1 MNVLNFDNNY
11 MASLWSSLANNRMAS
26 YKIILLVVLTCLLHR
41 AAADCSH
48 EGQRCDQC
56 FQRLANYLINTS
68 DNKYNLRRAFYPL
81 EEASPV
87 FMTVTYQY
95 IDTNSSNFS
104 NISTSNQKWYWSDG
118 AFYFFQPLGVFQFTS
133 LFFGNPGLRSGELNI
148 SLPAECAS
156 APEQF
161 MTELTQLVS
170 TMNRSYTSSSYSCGT
185 GKICTYICMACTLK
199 AHKIE
204 HIISIAHLFGSA

>member
-1 MNVLNFDNNY
+1 

-26 YKIILLVVLTCLLHR
+26 YKVILLVVLTCLLHR

-48 EGQRCDQC
+48 EGQTCDQC

-81 EEASPV
+81 EKASPV

-95 IDTNSSNFS
+95 IDTNSSNLS

-118 AFYFFQPLGVFQFTS
+118 TFYFFQPLGVFQFTS
-133 LFFGNPGLRSGELNI
+133 LFFGNPELRSGEVNI

-156 APEQF
+156 APEEF

-170 TMNRSYTSSSYSCGT
+170 TTNRSYTSSSYSCGT
-185 GKICTYICMACTLK
+185 GKICTYIYICMACTLK
-199 AHKIE
+199 AHKME